1 MVADELEQDHEN
13 RSSDPNQTSGRKA
26 FIVENRAN
34 CRLRINERKGSDAIS
49 GRATRKDPTQ
59 VEIPEPGFASR
70 SRPTCPLPGRVGREP
85 SCSKQTAKR
94 RGPKDQGH
102 KDSDGKIDQ
111 IEAAENSQ
119 NPDVP
124 KSKFDGKI

>member
-1 MVADELEQDHEN
+1 MRE
-13 RSSDPNQTSGRKA
+13 
-26 FIVENRAN
+26 RAR
-34 CRLRINERKGSDAIS
+34 CATGLCDQKGSNA
-49 GRATRKDPTQ
+49 A

-70 SRPTCPLPGRVGREP
+70 SLLTCPLPGRVGRSQAIRDRP
-85 SCSKQTAKR
+85 RKR

-111 IEAAENSQ
+111 IEAAKNSQ

-124 KSKFDGKI
+124 K